1 MYRGRMERDLKRW
14 VDLGL
19 LPQSSASAML
29 AEYDARE
36 STFSVGRVLLALAA
50 LLLSA
55 SLLLLVAANWE
66 ALPRLARVG
75 GIVVLIWLFH
85 FLAAYF
91 LGRGAKAVGAAL
103 LILGTMSFGA
113 GIALVGQMY
122 HLSGDA
128 ADAMLLWFAGACLS
142 AAAFASAA
150 VTTIAA
156 CLAWAFLITLFE
168 SGGLVPAIESY
179 FWLVPVLA
187 VIVLTLVRYTD
198 AARTRH
204 LAYLLCVAW
213 LGALYVDNPEIW
225 LAIAYFAA
233 GLVAFLLASLPRSPL
248 YGLASEA
255 GSAPSFYSFAV
266 AVVGLVAL
274 QSEVG
279 GAWAETA
286 LGVGLLALALVGIG
300 LAGARNGAVRYL
312 AYAVFAAEILYLAFE
327 TLGSILGTSGFFLIS
342 GVVVALV
349 AWLVIRVERRLGRV
363 GEVSQ

>member
-1 MYRGRMERDLKRW
+1 MYRGRIERDLKRW

-55 SLLLLVAANWE
+55 SLLLLIAANWE
-66 ALPRLARVG
+66 VLPRLVRVSG
-75 GIVVLIWLFH
+75 VVALIWLFH
-85 FLAAYF
+85 FLGAYF
-91 LGRGAKAVGAAL
+91 LGRGAKAIGVAL

-156 CLAWAFLITLFE
+156 CLAWAFLITLFD

-179 FWLVPVLA
+179 FWVVPVLA
-187 VIVLTLVRYTD
+187 VIVLTLVRYTN
-198 AARTRH
+198 AGRTRH

-213 LGALYVDNPEIW
+213 LGALYVDNPGLW
-225 LAIAYFAA
+225 LAISFFAA
-233 GLVAFLLASLPRSPL
+233 GLIAFLLASLPRSPL

-266 AVVGLVAL
+266 SVIGLIAL
-274 QSEVG
+274 QSEAEGVL
-279 GAWAETA
+279 AETTA
-286 LGVGLLALALVGIG
+286 GVGLLAVALMGIG
-300 LAGARNGAVRYL
+300 IVGARNGAVRYL
-312 AYAVFAAEILYLAFE
+312 GYTVFALEILYLAFE

-342 GVVVALV
+342 GMVVALV

-363 GEVSQ
+363 GEASQ

>member
-19 LPQSSASAML
+19 LSQSSASAML

-36 STFSVGRVLLALAA
+36 SSFSVGRVLLALAA

-66 ALPRLARVG
+66 ALPRIARVAG
-75 GIVVLIWLFH
+75 VVVLIWLFH

-113 GIALVGQMY
+113 GIALIGQMY

-168 SGGLVPAIESY
+168 SGGLVPVLESY

-187 VIVLTLVRYTD
+187 ITVLTLVRYTD
-198 AARTRH
+198 ARRTRH
-204 LAYLLCVAW
+204 LAYLLVVAW
-213 LGALYVDNPEIW
+213 LGTLYVENPEIW
-225 LAIAYFAA
+225 LATAYFAA
-233 GLVAFLLASLPRSPL
+233 GFVAFLLASLPRSPL
-248 YGLASEA
+248 YRPASEA

-266 AVVGLVAL
+266 AVIGLVAL
-274 QSEVG
+274 QSEAG
-279 GAWAETA
+279 GALAETA
-286 LGVGLLALALVGIG
+286 VGVGLLAIALVGIG

-312 AYAVFAAEILYLAFE
+312 GYTVFAAEILYLAFE
-327 TLGSILGTSGFFLIS
+327 TLGSILGTSGFFLIA

-349 AWLVIRVERRLGRV
+349 AWLVILVERRLGRA
-363 GEVSQ
+363 GEISQ